1 VHFRT
6 NKTDLAAKRY
16 RTALV
21 ALVRQAGRMPG
32 CSIEIE
38 AHADQRGSRQH
49 NLRLTRKRAAALRAM
64 LRALGMEA
72 RIPVRISYHGK
83 RRLLCATPESR
94 CLFMN
99 RRGIVTIV
107 PAAAAR

>member
-6 NKTDLAAKRY
+6 NKTDLAAKRS
-16 RTALV
+16 RTALA

-38 AHADQRGSRQH
+38 AHADQRGSRH
-49 NLRLTRKRAAALRAM
+49 YNLQLTRRRAAALHAM
-64 LRALGMEA
+64 LRALGMEK

-83 RRLLCATPESR
+83 RRLICTTPESR

-99 RRGIVTIV
+99 RRGIVRIV
-107 PAAAAR
+107 PAVAAR